1 MYYICTNIYEY
12 KHTNNKDR
20 LMKFYIHTYIIHQM
34 LYINILYNIYL
45 LYKYRNDLIWSSSC
59 ILQVETALYR
69 DLLLGLASPSFQ
81 TVSNKSDKYP
91 SYSVVGTTPSRS
103 TQST

>member
-1 MYYICTNIYEY
+1 
-12 KHTNNKDR
+12 
-20 LMKFYIHTYIIHQM
+20 M

-59 ILQVETALYR
+59 ILQVETVLYR
-69 DLLLGLASPSFQ
+69 DLLLGLASLSFQ

-91 SYSVVGTTPSRS
+91 SYSAVGLSPSRP